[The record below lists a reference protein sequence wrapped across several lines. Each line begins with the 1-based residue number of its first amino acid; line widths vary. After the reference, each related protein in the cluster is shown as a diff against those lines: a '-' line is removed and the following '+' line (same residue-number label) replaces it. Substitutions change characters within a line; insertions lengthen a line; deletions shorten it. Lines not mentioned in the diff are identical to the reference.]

1 MASLD
6 KLTMRETN
14 TIDEFAGK
22 ISSIAAQSASLGEMI
37 DETKVVNN
45 FLKGLPRTK
54 FIHIVASF
62 EQVLNLK
69 SMGFKD
75 IVGRIKAYEDR
86 IGERKALKEIY
97 YTPNL
102 KHNIINLGQATEG
115 GCEAYIKGES
125 LVLNDPSGRL
135 LKALVVGMPQS
146 LHKMSACDACLA
158 EKQTRHSFPTK
169 ATYHATQALE
179 LIHIDLCRPIS
190 PPTMANNSISHRFL
204 QPKRVVD
211 HIEE

>member
-1 MASLD
+1 MKEARLQPLMASLD

-86 IGERKALKEIY
+86 VGGETQSEDQGKLFFSNSNPKC
-97 YTPNL
+97 
-102 KHNIINLGQATEG
+102 G
-115 GCEAYIKGES
+115 GYG
-125 LVLNDPSGRL
+125 N
-135 LKALVVGMPQS
+135 
-146 LHKMSACDACLA
+146 
-158 EKQTRHSFPTK
+158 
-169 ATYHATQALE
+169 
-179 LIHIDLCRPIS
+179 
-190 PPTMANNSISHRFL
+190 
-204 QPKRVVD
+204 
-211 HIEE
+211 